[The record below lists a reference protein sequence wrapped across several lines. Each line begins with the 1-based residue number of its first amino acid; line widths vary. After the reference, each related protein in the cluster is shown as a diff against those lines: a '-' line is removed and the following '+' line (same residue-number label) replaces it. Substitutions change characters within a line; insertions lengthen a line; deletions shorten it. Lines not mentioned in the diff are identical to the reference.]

1 MHNKLNVLIENTEKL
16 RAIYKPLLFRLKTEE
31 EFVKF
36 NDLLKSESNLLVFDE
51 LRGQVKEL
59 LKLRN
64 PKRNLTASEMEDEI
78 NKYFH
83 KKDSDKLGVWAYYP
97 WANKI
102 VHLLDEEEF
111 VEVRTNRNFYKIT
124 PEEKDLLAQKKVG
137 IIGLS
142 VGQSVSVTMAMERSF
157 GEIRLADFDILELSN
172 YNRIR
177 TPLSNLGV
185 SKAISV
191 AREIAEIDPYI
202 NIKCFPDGLHEG
214 NMDSFFCEGG
224 NLDLL
229 IDECDGLDIK
239 ILARVKAKELK
250 IPVVMEASDRCML
263 DVERFDLEP
272 DRPLLHGLID
282 GLDIQKLKS
291 LRTNEEK
298 VPYLL
303 AMIGID
309 TISSRLKASMFEIE
323 QTITTWPQLASAVT
337 LGGGLTA
344 DVCRRIF
351 INEFSDSGRYYMD
364 VEQIVGNKDKKKPTL
379 IESKGFEDAYLTKDE
394 IVEIINSSPLT
405 LNNKQK
411 LIDESEI
418 KEIVSSALLAPSP
431 GNNQPWQWYYD
442 KGNLYLFLNKKKS
455 SASSDFDNLFSFI
468 SLGASM
474 ENLILKAQEK
484 GLDVCV
490 DEFPSGKNSPLVAKF
505 NFYTPHLATAEKRDH
520 KALSEYIHLRC
531 SNRNGG
537 NKEKITPSIID
548 NLTSLQHSTPGAII
562 KIIDDRI
569 KLKELNEVIKTCERI
584 RFLHPEL
591 HADFF
596 EKEIRWNN
604 QSVESSKDG
613 MDIRTLELSATDQAG
628 MRVAKEVEAITLLN
642 KWKKGKGFEKISGK
656 NLEAA
661 SAIGFIALP
670 KHSASSYLQGGRLVE
685 RLWLSATKY
694 QLSLQPLMAPILMF
708 LKLKHNDLVGLP
720 EHLLIELRDAREKYL
735 KLLNID
741 ENIAEIFLFRLAFAE
756 PPSARSLRLPLE
768 KLLLINN
775 I

>member
-1 MHNKLNVLIENTEKL
+1 MPDKLINLIEKTEKQKT
-16 RAIYKPLLFRLKTEE
+16 IYKPLLFRLKTEK
-31 EFVKF
+31 EFIRFK
-36 NDLLKSESNLLVFDE
+36 NLLTSESNLLVFDE

-59 LKLRN
+59 IKLRN
-64 PKRNLTASEMEDEI
+64 PNKNFTSEEMEEAI
-78 NKYFH
+78 NKYFEH
-83 KKDSDKLGVWAYYP
+83 KDPYKEGVWVYYP
-97 WANKI
+97 WSNKV

-111 VEVRTNRNFYKIT
+111 IEVRTNRNFYKIT
-124 PEEKDLLAQKKVG
+124 PEERDILARKKVG

-177 TPLSNLGV
+177 TQLSNLGI

-202 NIKCFPDGLHEG
+202 KVKCFPEGLNEE

-224 NLDLL
+224 TLDLL

-239 ILARVKAKELK
+239 ILARVKAKALR

-282 GLDIQKLKS
+282 GLDVQKLKT

-309 TISSRLKASMFEIE
+309 TISSRLKASMLEIE
-323 QTITTWPQLASAVT
+323 QTITTWPQLASAVA

-351 INEFSDSGRYYMD
+351 INEFTDSGRYYMD
-364 VEQIVGNKDKKKPTL
+364 VEQIVGNKDKKSSTI
-379 IESKGFEDAYLTKDE
+379 IESKGFEDAYLSKE
-394 IVEIINSSPLT
+394 EL
-405 LNNKQK
+405 
-411 LIDESEI
+411 SELAQSTNTSNHPNQVTIEPADI
-418 KEIVSSALLAPSP
+418 KELVSFALLAPSP

-442 KGNLYLFLNKKKS
+442 NGNLYLFLNKKRS
-455 SASSDFDNLFSFI
+455 SASSDFNNLFSFI
-468 SLGASM
+468 SLGASV

-484 GLDVCV
+484 GWNIDMN
-490 DEFPSGKNSPLVAKF
+490 EFPLGKDSPLVAKF
-505 NFYTPHLATAEKRDH
+505 SFYSTTVEHAEKNDY
-520 KALSEYIHLRC
+520 KNLCAYIPLRC
-531 SNRNGG
+531 TNRNGG
-537 NKEKITPSIID
+537 SKEKITPSVID
-548 NLTSLQHSTPGAII
+548 ALTSLQHSAPGAII
-562 KIIDDRI
+562 KIVDDPST
-569 KLKELNEVIKTCERI
+569 LSELREVIKTCERI

-596 EKEIRWNN
+596 EKEIRWTR
-604 QSVESSKDG
+604 QSAESSRDG

-628 MRVAKEVEAITLLN
+628 MRVAKEVETIALLN

-670 KHSASSYLQGGRLVE
+670 KHSASSYLLGGRLVE
-685 RLWLSATKY
+685 RMWLTATSH
-694 QLSLQPLMAPILMF
+694 QLAIQPLMAPILMF
-708 LKLKHNDLVGLP
+708 LKLKHNALAGLP
-720 EHLLIELRDAREKYL
+720 EHLKTELYNAREKYI

-741 ENIAEIFLFRLAFAE
+741 ENIAEIFLFRLAIAE
-756 PPSARSLRLPLE
+756 PPSARSLRLPLD
-768 KLLLINN
+768 KLLLIK
-775 I
+775 